1 MYTDFWVKVQQ
12 SGQYTVDYTLIKP
25 TPNVKGRVKA
35 ASCNYTSIKKIV
47 YSKIFHYVQVIC
59 YYL

>member
-1 MYTDFWVKVQQ
+1 MYTDFLVKVQQ

-35 ASCNYTSIKKIV
+35 ASCNYTSIKNLYTTK
-47 YSKIFHYVQVIC
+47 YNTMYK
-59 YYL
+59 